1 MKQEERKDDGIIF
14 SIRIRTG
21 MVSMHAVYPYA
32 YIKRHS
38 KYLCATL
45 LLIMFYS

>member
-32 YIKRHS
+32 YINNIVNIFVRPCS
-38 KYLCATL
+38 
-45 LLIMFYS
+45 